1 MNDSD
6 DCSNEDDGEDVPFL
20 ISSLAVLEMLQPRV
34 ESRKGR
40 KCSGKQLRHRDWIER
55 QVVDY
60 LKGSACTQFRTAS
73 NANALHK
80 TLRSNKKTKVSVGNG
95 AISSGFDLTDAE
107 SLQILN
113 LSPTEPVE
121 IHLLIDELQDRMTA
135 EQQEELLATIQ
146 SYRTAIPKDRDTNGD
161 SLRYGETQE
170 MNGSHDVARKEI

>member
-6 DCSNEDDGEDVPFL
+6 DCNNEDDGEDAPFL
-20 ISSLAVLEMLQPRV
+20 ISNLAVLEMLQPRV

-40 KCSGKQLRHRDWIER
+40 KSTSKQLRHRDWIER

-60 LKGSACTQFRTAS
+60 LKGSSCTQFSTAS
-73 NANALHK
+73 NAAALHK
-80 TLRSNKKTKVSVGNG
+80 TLRSNKKVKASVDNG

-135 EQQEELLATIQ
+135 EKQEELLAAIQ
-146 SYRTAIPKDRDTNGD
+146 RYRTAAPENHAMNGD
-161 SLRYGETQE
+161 TLHYGETQA
-170 MNGSHDVARKEI
+170 MNGSHDIARKEI

>member
-6 DCSNEDDGEDVPFL
+6 DCSNEDDGEDVPLL
-20 ISSLAVLEMLQPRV
+20 ISNLAVLEMLQPRV

-40 KCSGKQLRHRDWIER
+40 KSPSKQLRHRDWIER

-60 LKGSACTQFRTAS
+60 LKGTACTQFSSAS
-73 NANALHK
+73 NAAALHK
-80 TLRSNKKTKVSVGNG
+80 TLRSKKKTKVSVDNG

-121 IHLLIDELQDRMTA
+121 IHLLIDELQDRMTT
-135 EQQEELLATIQ
+135 EKQDELLTTIQ
-146 SYRTAIPKDRDTNGD
+146 SYRTAKPENLDMNRDTH
-161 SLRYGETQE
+161 ETQE
-170 MNGSHDVARKEI
+170 MNGSHDIARKEI